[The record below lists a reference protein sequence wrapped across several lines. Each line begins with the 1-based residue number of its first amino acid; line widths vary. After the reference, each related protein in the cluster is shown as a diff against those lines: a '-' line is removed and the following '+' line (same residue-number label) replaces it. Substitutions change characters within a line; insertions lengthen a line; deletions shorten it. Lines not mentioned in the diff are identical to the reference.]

1 MVRTH
6 LRPPEKT
13 RSGRILVL
21 VRPFP
26 ESQREPPVHAPGG
39 KGAPRAGGQHHHRS
53 VGRPAPTAGTTG
65 IAGACMAVSL
75 MAAGAFRNW
84 AGRHGRTGGGRIASA
99 GHRHSIYPRHWHTAG
114 HRWVPSTSG
123 GRSRT
128 FARAPGSAGT
138 GRPGDL
144 RHVRLAVV
152 CQWEAVEKI
161 ARLAGRPAVYLGRRR
176 PTAVI

>member
-138 GRPGDL
+138 GRPGTCDTFVWL
-144 RHVRLAVV
+144 LSAN
-152 CQWEAVEKI
+152 
-161 ARLAGRPAVYLGRRR
+161 GRPSRRSHGL
-176 PTAVI
+176 PVGLPCTSDVAGPPL